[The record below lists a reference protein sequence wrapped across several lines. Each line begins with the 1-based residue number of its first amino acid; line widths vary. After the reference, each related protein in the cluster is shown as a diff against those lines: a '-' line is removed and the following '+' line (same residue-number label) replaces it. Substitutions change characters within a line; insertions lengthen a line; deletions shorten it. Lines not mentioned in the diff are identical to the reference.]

1 MAIDNLKRL
10 LKRASAGMSAVMIL
24 SFSGVVAAETAE
36 EKAYRLAA
44 ASLEAMGGAEAYDKT
59 RYLSWV
65 FFGRRFHIWDK
76 HTGNIRIEYEDN
88 KVVLMN
94 IHSKEGRA
102 WENGVEV
109 TDPEKLAERMDW
121 GYKVWIND
129 SYWLVMPYKLRDPGV
144 NLAYTR
150 DDKMAN
156 GNEAYVLTMTFND
169 VGVTP
174 ENKYEVFINKKTML
188 VSEFAYYAKAE
199 NDKPDF
205 NRPWENWAKQH
216 GIMLSDK
223 RGELSMA
230 PVMVHKGLPASVFES
245 PKATVGIKGAFIQ

>member
-1 MAIDNLKRL
+1 MVIDNLKKL
-10 LKRASAGMSAVMIL
+10 IKRTSTYLSALIIL
-24 SFSGVVAAETAE
+24 SFSNLALAETAE

-65 FFGRRFHIWDK
+65 FFGRRFHVWDK
-76 HTGNIRIEYEDN
+76 HTGDIRIEYEDN

-102 WENGVEV
+102 WENGVEI
-109 TDPEKLAERMDW
+109 TDAEKLAERMTW
-121 GYKVWIND
+121 GYQVWIND

-150 DDKMAN
+150 DDKMAD
-156 GNEAYVLTMTFND
+156 GSDAYVLTMTFND

-174 ENKYEVFINKKTML
+174 ENKYEVFINKNTML
-188 VSEFAYYAKAE
+188 VSEFAYYAKASD
-199 NDKPDF
+199 DKPQF
-205 NRPWENWAKQH
+205 NRPWQNWAKFH
-216 GIMLSDK
+216 DIMLSDT

-230 PVMVHKGLPASVFES
+230 PVEVHKGLPASVFES
-245 PKATVGIKGAFIQ
+245 PEATVGIDGAMIK

>member
-1 MAIDNLKRL
+1 MKQ
-10 LKRASAGMSAVMIL
+10 ASVMLSAFMIL
-24 SFSGVVAAETAE
+24 SFSATLAAETAE

-65 FFGRRFHIWDK
+65 FFGRRFHVWDK
-76 HTGNIRIEYEDN
+76 HTGNIRIEYDNN

-94 IHSKEGRA
+94 IHDKKGRA
-102 WENGVEV
+102 WENGVEI
-109 TDPEKLAERMDW
+109 TDTDELAKRMDW
-121 GYKVWIND
+121 GYKTWIND

-150 DDKMAN
+150 DDQMSD
-156 GNEAYVLTMTFND
+156 GNNAYVLTMTFND

-174 ENKYEVFINKKTML
+174 ENKYEVFISKDTML

-199 NDKPDF
+199 NDTPDF
-205 NRPWENWAKQH
+205 SRPWENWAKH
-216 GIMLSDK
+216 HDIMLSDT

-230 PVMVHKGLPASVFES
+230 PVMVHKALPVSVFES
-245 PKATVGIKGAFIQ
+245 PKATSGIKGAVIK